1 MDEFMTSADVAK
13 LLGVGPTS
21 VKRWADSGLLP
32 CLRTPGKHRRF
43 AREEVER
50 FRLRQREVHAPDPA
64 QIDAWFR
71 LINGDCGPYEVHS
84 ALLFDRSRLG
94 SWWQVAELI
103 AAVMKEVG
111 ERWKRGEVSV
121 LQEHAA
127 SERLSRGLARCV
139 ESLAVS
145 PNAPRC
151 LLATSEGDDHT
162 LGLLLAE
169 LSLREHG
176 WNSQWAGRQS
186 PTAELIKR
194 VEDGGCDMLALS
206 AAETG
211 VGADAE
217 RLRNQA
223 FTLASAC
230 QAHDVH
236 LVLGGRGLWPEPAP
250 HLPPFQRVRDFREFH
265 ELLARLGR

>member
-1 MDEFMTSADVAK
+1 MDEFLTSADVAK

-64 QIDAWFR
+64 QIDAWLR
-71 LINGDCGPYEVHS
+71 LIGEDCGPYEVHS
-84 ALLFDRSRLG
+84 AMLHDRSRLG
-94 SWWQVAELI
+94 SWWQVSELI
-103 AAVMKEVG
+103 AAVLTDMG
-111 ERWKRGEVSV
+111 ERWRRGEWSV

-127 SERLSRGLARCV
+127 SERLSRGVARCV

-151 LLATSEGDDHT
+151 LLATAEGDEHT

-176 WNSQWAGRQS
+176 WNSQWAGRAS
-186 PTAELIKR
+186 PTQELIQR
-194 VEDGGCDMLALS
+194 IEGGGCDMLALS
-206 AAETG
+206 AAENST
-211 VGADAE
+211 DAE
-217 RLRNQA
+217 KLRNQA
-223 FTLASAC
+223 LTVASAC
-230 QAHDVH
+230 QANGVS

-265 ELLARLGR
+265 EMLARVHA

>member
-43 AREEVER
+43 SREEVER
-50 FRLRQREVHAPDPA
+50 FRLRQQEVHAPDPA
-64 QIDAWFR
+64 QIDAWLR
-71 LINGDCGPYEVHS
+71 LLGEDCGPYEVHS

-94 SWWQVAELI
+94 AWWQVAELI
-103 AAVMKEVG
+103 AAVLAEMG
-111 ERWKRGEVSV
+111 QRWSRGEMSV

-127 SERLSRGLARCV
+127 SERLSRGLVRCV

-151 LLATSEGDDHT
+151 LLATAEGDEHT
-162 LGLLLAE
+162 IGLLLAE

-176 WNSQWAGRQS
+176 WNSQWAGRLS
-186 PTAELIKR
+186 PTNELIPR
-194 VEDGGCDMLALS
+194 IESGACHMVALS
-206 AAETG
+206 AAESST
-211 VGADAE
+211 DAE
-217 RLRNQA
+217 KLRKQA

-230 QAHDVH
+230 QANDVQ

-250 HLPPFQRVRDFREFH
+250 HLPEFSRVHDFREFH
-265 ELLARLGR
+265 ELLARVHA

>member
-1 MDEFMTSADVAK
+1 MDEFLTSADVAR

-43 AREEVER
+43 ARDEVER

-64 QIDAWFR
+64 QIDAWLR
-71 LINGDCGPYEVHS
+71 LIGEDCGPYEVHS

-103 AAVMKEVG
+103 AAVLTEMG
-111 ERWKRGEVSV
+111 DRWRRGELSV

-151 LLATSEGDDHT
+151 LLATAEGDEHT

-176 WNSQWAGRQS
+176 WNSQWAGRMA
-186 PTAELIKR
+186 PTDELIQR
-194 VEDGGCDMLALS
+194 IEAGGCDMLALS
-206 AAETG
+206 AAENSI
-211 VGADAE
+211 DAE
-217 RLRNQA
+217 KLRNQA
-223 FTLASAC
+223 LSLGGAC
-230 QAHDVH
+230 QAQGVH

-250 HLPPFQRVRDFREFH
+250 HLPPFSRVRDFREFH
-265 ELLARLGR
+265 ELLARGHV

>member
-103 AAVMKEVG
+103 AAVLKDVG

-121 LQEHAA
+121 LQEHAV

-151 LLATSEGDDHT
+151 LLATSEGDEHT

-211 VGADAE
+211 AGADAE

-223 FTLASAC
+223 FILASAC
-230 QAHDVH
+230 QAHDVQ
-236 LVLGGRGLWPEPAP
+236 LVLGGRGLWPEPAS
-250 HLPPFQRVRDFREFH
+250 HLPPFHRVRDFREFH